1 MTAVKNDLT
10 SSVRSRPWWRFTLV
24 GYAIAALC
32 VGVIV
37 LVKENALSERAL
49 DATPLLLAAIGVTT
63 WFGGVGPG
71 LLATLLATFVV
82 DYYFIEPI
90 YTWTVAPKDM
100 PTLIMFALSALFFV
114 WVGVARRTAEQEL
127 RTARDDMESAVV
139 RRTAELARANEQLR
153 GEILER
159 KRTEKAL
166 EELAGRLISA
176 QEDERSRIGRELHDH
191 ISQRLGIL
199 AIKLDQLRMT
209 SANGG
214 IATAL
219 DDLRE
224 ETREITSELHE
235 LSHRLH
241 SSMLDHLGVVPAVQ
255 RLVSECS
262 QRYAISIAF
271 THASMP
277 SGRVPSDVSLC
288 LFRIVEESLTNIVK
302 HSQAPSA
309 RVDMT
314 TENGGLRLTIAD
326 DGVGFDPSTLET
338 RPGLG
343 FVSMRERLRLVHG
356 TINVQSAPAHGTQI
370 EVWVPPN
377 RLAS

>member
-1 MTAVKNDLT
+1 VKND
-10 SSVRSRPWWRFTLV
+10 VAPARSRPWWRLTLV

-32 VGVIV
+32 VGIIV

-71 LLATLLATFVV
+71 LVATLLATFVV

-90 YTWTVAPKDM
+90 YTWTVAPKDV

-127 RTARDDMESAVV
+127 RKARDEMESAVV

-199 AIKLDQLRMT
+199 AIKLDQLRMK
-209 SANGG
+209 SATNG
-214 IATAL
+214 IAPAL

-224 ETREITSELHE
+224 ETREITSELHG

-255 RLVSECS
+255 RLVNECS
-262 QRYAISIAF
+262 QRYDIPIAF

-277 SGRVPSDVSLC
+277 AGRVPSDVSLC
-288 LFRIVEESLTNIVK
+288 LFRIVEESLTNIAK
-302 HSQAPSA
+302 HSRAPSA
-309 RVDMT
+309 RVDMK
-314 TENGGLRLTIAD
+314 TEAGGLRLTIAD

-338 RPGLG
+338 RAGLG

-356 TINVQSAPAHGTQI
+356 TMKVQSAPAQGTRI